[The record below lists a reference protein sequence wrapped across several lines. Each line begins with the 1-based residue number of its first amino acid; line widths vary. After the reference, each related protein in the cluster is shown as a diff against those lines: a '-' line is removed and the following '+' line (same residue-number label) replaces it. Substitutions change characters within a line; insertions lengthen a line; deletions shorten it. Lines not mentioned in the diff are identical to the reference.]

1 MNAIVGY
8 TGFVGSNLYT
18 PERFRAAYNT
28 KNIETAFGTGPDL
41 LVYAGVRAEKYLAN
55 RDPERDLENIRQAEE
70 NIRRIAPKSLVLISP
85 VDVLSDPRGADE
97 DAAIDETKLQPYGL
111 HRYFLE
117 RWTREYSPDALIV
130 RLPGLFGKN
139 LKKNFIY
146 DFIHRIPSMLSAGK
160 FAELSEKAPGLKEY
174 YALQDN
180 GFYKANVPAGKEEEV
195 RELFSTL
202 GFSAL
207 DFTDHRSRFQFYNL
221 SRLWDDIRT
230 ARENHIR
237 LLHLATEPVSAGEV
251 YEHLTGAKFS
261 NELDTPPACY
271 DFRTKYDTLFGGQN
285 GYICDRVTVMNEIRE
300 FVNV

>member
-18 PERFRAAYNT
+18 PERFQAAYNT
-28 KNIETAFGTGPDL
+28 KNIEEAYGTQPDL

-55 RDPERDLENIRQAEE
+55 KDPERDLENIRQAEE
-70 NIRRIAPKSLVLISP
+70 NIRKIAPKSLVLIST
-85 VDVLSDPRGADE
+85 VDVLSDPQGADE
-97 DAAIDETKLQPYGL
+97 NAKIDPEKLQPYGYN
-111 HRYFLE
+111 RFLLE
-117 RWTREYSPDALIV
+117 QWTREQYPDALIV

-160 FAELSEKAPGLKEY
+160 FEELSRKAPELKEY

-180 GFYKANVPAGKEEEV
+180 GFWKASVPAEKEEEV
-195 RELFSTL
+195 KGLFNSL

-207 DFTDHRSRFQFYNL
+207 NFTDHRSRFQFYNL
-221 SRLWDDIRT
+221 ARLWDDIRT
-230 ARENHIR
+230 ARLEDLR

-251 YEHLTGAKFS
+251 YEYLTGQKFN
-261 NELDTPPACY
+261 NEMDTPPACY
-271 DFRTKYDTLFGGQN
+271 DFRTS
-285 GYICDRVTVMNEIRE
+285 
-300 FVNV
+300 

>member
-18 PERFRAAYNT
+18 PERFGAAYNT
-28 KNIETAFGTGPDL
+28 QNIETAYGTEPDL

-55 RDPERDLENIRQAEE
+55 REPERDLRNIRQAGE
-70 NIRRIAPKSLVLISP
+70 NIRKINPKSLVLIST
-85 VDVLSDPRGADE
+85 VDVLSNPQGADE

-111 HRYFLE
+111 HRYMLE
-117 RWTREYSPDALIV
+117 QWTREHYPDALIV

-146 DFIHRIPSMLSAGK
+146 DYIHRIPAMLNAGK
-160 FAELSEKAPGLKEY
+160 FEELSQKEPELRQY
-174 YALQDN
+174 YVLQDN
-180 GFYKANVPAGKEEEV
+180 GFYKANVPAEKEDEV
-195 RELFSTL
+195 RELFNTL

-207 DFTDHRSRFQFYNL
+207 NFTDHRSRFQFYNL
-221 SRLWDDIRT
+221 ARLWDDIQT
-230 ARENHIR
+230 ARLEDLR

-251 YEHLTGAKFS
+251 YEYLTGQKFN
-261 NELDTPPACY
+261 NEMDTPPACY
-271 DFRTKYDTLFGGQN
+271 DFRTGWDSLFGGRD
-285 GYICDRVTVMNEIRE
+285 GYLCSRETVLEEIRE

>member
-55 RDPERDLENIRQAEE
+55 KDPERDLGNIRQAEE
-70 NIRRIAPKSLVLISP
+70 NIRRIAPKSLVLIST
-85 VDVLSDPRGADE
+85 V
-97 DAAIDETKLQPYGL
+97 
-111 HRYFLE
+111 
-117 RWTREYSPDALIV
+117 ALIV

-160 FAELSEKAPGLKEY
+160 FGELSDKAPGLKEY

-180 GFYKANVPAGKEEEV
+180 GFYRANVPAEKEKEV
-195 RELFSTL
+195 RELFGTL

-207 DFTDHRSRFQFYNL
+207 NFTDHRSRFQFYNL

-230 ARENHIR
+230 AREHHIR

-251 YEHLTGAKFS
+251 YEHLTGDKFS

-271 DFRTKYDTLFGGQN
+271 DFRTKYDTLFSGEN
-285 GYICDRVTVMNEIRE
+285 GYICDRMTVMNEIRE